1 MDKDSSYVLLPT
13 WNEQK
18 KSRGWNPISMKKAQ
32 QHLPEGYSIRL
43 MSQADYAQ
51 ISGICRMVY
60 PTERPYSDEE
70 LSAHHQLFPDSD
82 SIALSETQLS
92 HHPSGSSSGR
102 TVSPEDRELGLAGFE
117 PQDGFKPLSCEAP
130 FYLPLRVVDGFRLAF
145 TFSRSDFVVSR
156 ILCDIDSLCL
166 R

>member
-1 MDKDSSYVLLPT
+1 MDSSDMDKDSSYVLLPT

-82 SIALSETQLS
+82 SVALWKTHLPQ
-92 HHPSGSSSGR
+92 HSSG
-102 TVSPEDRELGLAGFE
+102 TPSEGTTSPVNREIGLAGFE
-117 PQDGFKPLSCEAP
+117 SQI
-130 FYLPLRVVDGFRLAF
+130 VV
-145 TFSRSDFVVSR
+145 TH
-156 ILCDIDSLCL
+156 
-166 R
+166 